1 MSKLSRKKPSAAP
14 VTTVTAEIE
23 TAPQSQEAE
32 VTNLHEQ
39 PSGQH
44 DAMRMNAIRR
54 KTLDQIFSRQQT
66 VEVPV
71 SLIEDEVG
79 TDRSHDWQNDPEIEA
94 LAYNIQKEGQMT
106 PVELRVSDPK
116 WVPSVGRYEVRD
128 IQEDEDIKFLVQAGR
143 RRIEACRRLGIK
155 VVAFLNAGDLYDDL
169 RKRFFENSMRQDL
182 TPIDFL
188 RSVGGLA
195 KEMQQRTE
203 GVSGET
209 IAKELGVNRQYVVN
223 GLKVLNL
230 DSEINA
236 LPNQG
241 RDLTHTALRKILPQ
255 LSSGEP
261 IDAVTTVT
269 GQEPPSDVAHDDVVI
284 GQETPARNQPAA
296 KPAQRSPA
304 TQPVR
309 QTRRFAG
316 YQCHM
321 DSLKSGADVKIR
333 GGKINDET
341 LEKIGAAIEEIL
353 RETLD

>member
-1 MSKLSRKKPSAAP
+1 MSKLSRKKPTAAP
-14 VTTVTAEIE
+14 VTAVTADAE
-23 TAPQSQEAE
+23 TAPLQHQEAE
-32 VTNLHEQ
+32 ASNLHEQ

-106 PVELRVSDPK
+106 PVELRVSDPN
-116 WVPSVGRYEVRD
+116 WVPRAGRYEVRD
-128 IQEDEDIKFLVQAGR
+128 IQDDEDVKFLVQAGR

-155 VVAFLNAGDLYDDL
+155 VVAFLNAGELYDDL

-223 GLKVLNL
+223 GLKVLSL
-230 DSEINA
+230 ETEINT

-241 RDLTHTALRKILPQ
+241 RDLTHTALRKLLPQ
-255 LSSGEP
+255 LTSGEP
-261 IDAVTTVT
+261 VEAVTAVT
-269 GQEPPSDVAHDDVVI
+269 AEDSPTAIAHDDIEI
-284 GQETPARNQPAA
+284 GQEQDTREV
-296 KPAQRSPA
+296 KDHRSRSVSAP
-304 TQPVR
+304 PIR

-321 DSLKSGADVKIR
+321 DSLKTGADLKIR
-333 GGKINDET
+333 GGKISDET
-341 LEKIGAAIEEIL
+341 LQKIGAAIEDIL
-353 RETLD
+353 RDALD